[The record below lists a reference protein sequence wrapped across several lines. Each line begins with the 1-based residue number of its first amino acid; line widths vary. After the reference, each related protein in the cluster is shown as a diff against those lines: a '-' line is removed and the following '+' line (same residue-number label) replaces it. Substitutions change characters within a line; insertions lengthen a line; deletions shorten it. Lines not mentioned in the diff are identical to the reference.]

1 MPGTNPL
8 RLDQAVNASNEGRY
22 AKSLKITKY
31 LLKSEPGNAYLANLA
46 GTALIHLGQP
56 HLAAGYFLSASRL
69 DPEMIEAQR
78 NLGQA
83 LIIDAEHE
91 KAAVVLERALKTWPG
106 HPELS
111 YQLVR
116 AYYGAGQDEKAIS
129 AANLGLSHNPKAAG
143 LFLLRALASE
153 RSGDAKKADAD
164 FRRALDLEPDDVEA
178 RCAYAKYLTFQTRMK
193 EALDQI
199 EVGMVHQPEHPA
211 LHLQK
216 ASLQQALGD
225 MKGAV
230 TSYDAVLRTDP
241 NHPFALNGLTPLV
254 QGPRQTTLQQTIE
267 RVLRQSALPKETK
280 VLLGFARAQLAR
292 QTDPQKA
299 PKLLAQANGLAAKL
313 LPYDAT
319 KETAEGAKI
328 MAPFLA
334 GTVIANTQPSTPA
347 PIFIVGLIRSGT
359 TLTERILSCHPGV
372 VGLGELAQAR
382 TLANQ
387 QAIAFDTHAHPADG
401 ADFAAKYFNGLPDLP
416 PTTTHFV
423 DKMPGNYSVI
433 GYLLNAFPN
442 ATIIE
447 MQRDPRDIALSMWQN
462 FFPTQVHSYSN
473 DIRTIAAH
481 MNQYARVMQ
490 RWRGLYPDQI
500 HQISYADMVADVPNV
515 SHHMAALCG
524 LEWHE
529 NMQDPHQSTAPVLTA
544 SFQQVRQPVHGR
556 SVDKWRNESALLA
569 PLIAGLDPDL
579 WPMIKDP

>member
-1 MPGTNPL
+1 MPGANPL
-8 RLDQAVNASNEGRY
+8 RLDQAVNALKEGRY
-22 AKSLKITKY
+22 VKSLKIAKS

-46 GTALIHLGQP
+46 GTTLIHLGQP

-83 LIIDAEHE
+83 LIMGAEHE
-91 KAAVVLERALKTWPG
+91 KAVVVLECALTSWPG

-116 AYYGAGQDEKAIS
+116 AYYGAGKDDKAIS
-129 AANLGLSHNPKAAG
+129 AANSGLTQNPKSAG
-143 LFLLRALASE
+143 LLLLRALASE

-164 FRRALDLEPDDVEA
+164 FRHALDLEPDDVEA
-178 RCAYAKYLTFQTRMK
+178 RCAYAKYLTFQTRMD

-199 EVGMVHQPEHPA
+199 EIGMVHQPEHPA

-225 MKGAV
+225 MEGAV
-230 TSYDAVLRTDP
+230 TSYDAVLRSHP
-241 NHPFALNGLTPLV
+241 NHPFALNGLAPLV
-254 QGPRQTTLQQTIE
+254 QGPRQTILQQTIE
-267 RVLRQSALPKETK
+267 RVLRQPAVPKEAK

-292 QTDPQKA
+292 QTDPQKV
-299 PKLLAQANGLAAKL
+299 PKLLAQANVLAARL
-313 LPYDAT
+313 LPYDPT
-319 KETAEGAKI
+319 KETIENAKI

-334 GTVIANTQPSTPA
+334 RAVIANTQPSTPA

-359 TLTERILSCHPGV
+359 TLAERILSCHPDV
-372 VGLGELAQAR
+372 IGLGELAQAR

-387 QAIAFDTHAHPADG
+387 QVIAFGTHVHPADG
-401 ADFAAKYFNGLPDLP
+401 ADFAAKYFDGLPDLP

-447 MQRDPRDIALSMWQN
+447 IQRDPRDIALSMWQN

-473 DIRTIAAH
+473 DIKDIAVH
-481 MNQYARVMQ
+481 MNQYAKMMQ
-490 RWRGLYPDQI
+490 EWRGLYPDRT
-500 HQISYADMVADVPNV
+500 HQISYVDMVADTPNI

-529 NMQDPHQSTAPVLTA
+529 NMQHPHQSNAPVLTA

-556 SVDKWRNESALLA
+556 SVDKWRNEPALLA